1 MNADPHHARKHAR
14 WSASSTAR
22 NVNCPGAIA
31 LGETCADRETEAAA
45 WGTCAHQIAERCL
58 LRSGDDAIAWLGQ
71 TEKYGKF
78 EFVVDEEMVNTAQVY
93 VDYCYGRLTEYRE
106 ATGFDPQYWI
116 EERLS
121 FDALNPALD
130 AGGTAD
136 FVIYFPLWRLLEIVD
151 LKGGRGVTVDVKGNP
166 QGRSY
171 GIGAMLTLKIDDVD
185 LVQVT
190 IVQPRVGNGEP
201 KSETFH
207 VSELLD
213 WTVDLL
219 DHIARAAQA
228 LDEFKTL
235 GGNRVAFDEW
245 ADRWLRTGQCG
256 FCPAQ
261 AICPKRRAEALSAM
275 PKLAAKW
282 FEEPDAPMPDL
293 SNSPKLA
300 SPEELARW
308 LDGFEAIE
316 AWIKSVRGHAHAE
329 AERGVALPGW
339 QLVDKIGFRAWK
351 DEAAA
356 RERLTALG
364 LTSEQMLEEKFKS
377 PAAIEKVL
385 GAKRKAEIE
394 PLVERPIR
402 GTNLVAVNK
411 TTRPAAQS
419 RTERFNETLES

>member
-1 MNADPHHARKHAR
+1 MNADSHHTRTHAR
-14 WSASSTAR
+14 WAASSTAR
-22 NVNCPGAIA
+22 NVVCPGAIA

-45 WGTCAHQIAERCL
+45 WGTCAHQLAERCL
-58 LRSGDDAIAWLGQ
+58 HTENDAVWWIGQ
-71 TEKYGKF
+71 IEKSGKF
-78 EFVVDEEMVNTAQVY
+78 EFVIDDEMANTAQTY
-93 VDYCYGRLTEYRE
+93 VDYCRGRLAEYRK
-106 ATGFDPQYWI
+106 ATGQKAPYWI
-116 EERLS
+116 EQRLS
-121 FDALNPALD
+121 LDPLLPPLD

-136 FVIYFPLWRLLEIVD
+136 FVIYFPAWRLLEVVD

-166 QGRSY
+166 QGRTY
-171 GIGAMLTLKIDDVD
+171 GIGAMLALEIDVVD
-185 LVQVT
+185 LVMVT
-190 IVQPRVGNGEP
+190 IVQPRVGDGEP

-219 DHIARAAQA
+219 GHIARARQA
-228 LDEFKTL
+228 LDEFAAL

-245 ADRWLRTGQCG
+245 ADKWLRTGQCG

-261 AICPKRRAEALSAM
+261 AICPKRRAEALAAM

-282 FEEPDAPMPDL
+282 FEEPDAPMPNL
-293 SNSPKLA
+293 SNAPKLA
-300 SPEELARW
+300 SAEELARW
-308 LDGFEAIE
+308 LDGFDAIE
-316 AWIKSVRGHAHAE
+316 EWIKSVRGHAHAE
-329 AERGVALPGW
+329 AERGVAIPGW
-339 QLVDKIGFRAWK
+339 QLVDKIGNRAWK

-364 LTSEQMLEEKFKS
+364 VTPEQMLEMKFKS
-377 PAAIEKVL
+377 PAAIEKIL
-385 GAKRKAEIE
+385 GARRKAEIE